1 MDDVQRT
8 KMLGEDAIR
17 YAEYFKGKVRILPKV
32 PIRSMKDFSYWYT
45 PGVAEVSRRIM
56 QDTDLSFHLTGR
68 WNSVAIITDGSRTL
82 GLGNTGPEA
91 ALAVM
96 EGKSLIFNFLGGVN
110 AVPVPVKVSGR
121 EELIAVAKA
130 LEPAFG
136 GYNLE
141 DIESPKC
148 FFVLKELQDQMN
160 IPVWHDDQLGTASAE
175 LAGLINALR
184 VTGKNRED
192 TRIVFFGSGAANIA
206 AAYLLEAAGFK
217 PGNIIMVDSRGIL
230 EPEREDMDR
239 LMLNNPWK
247 YELAM
252 KTNSDRVRGDVN
264 NAFKGADVVISA
276 SKSDPNTL
284 KSEWIQAMNTDPV
297 VFALANP
304 DPEIWPER
312 AKQAGAKVV
321 ATGRSDFPNQLNNS
335 LVFPA
340 IFRGVL
346 DSRSRGVNFNIMVKA
361 SEAIADYIQDPQ
373 PDRIVPTMEDLDMF
387 PLVASEVAYQSVQE
401 GLARVSNSRNGFL
414 REATEI
420 IEETRNSYSVLVEK
434 GLIKKMPGE

>member
-1 MDDVQRT
+1 MN
-8 KMLGEDAIR
+8 
-17 YAEYFKGKVRILPKV
+17 
-32 PIRSMKDFSYWYT
+32 DFSYWYT

-56 QDTDLSFHLTGR
+56 QNTDSSFQLTGR

-96 EGKSLIFNFLGGVN
+96 EGKALIFNYLGGVN
-110 AVPVPVKVSGR
+110 AVPLPIRIGSK
-121 EELIAVAKA
+121 EEFISVARA

-148 FFVLKELQDQMN
+148 FFVLKELQDMLN

-184 VTGKNRED
+184 ITGRKRED
-192 TRIVFFGSGAANIA
+192 VKLVFFGSGAANVA
-206 AAYLLEAAGFK
+206 AAYLLDAAGFRME
-217 PGNIIMVDSRGIL
+217 NLIMVDSKGIL
-230 EPEREDMDR
+230 EPEREDMDK
-239 LMLNNPWK
+239 LMINNPWK

-252 KTNSDRVRGDVN
+252 KTNGERLKGGAE
-264 NAFKGADVVISA
+264 NAFKGADAVISA

-284 KSEWIQAMNTDPV
+284 KPQWIRSMNPDSI

-304 DPEIWPER
+304 DPEIWPDR
-312 AKQAGAKVV
+312 AVEAGAKVV
-321 ATGRSDFPNQLNNS
+321 ATGRSDFANQLNNS

-346 DSRSRGVNFNIMVKA
+346 DSRSKGVNFNVMVKA
-361 SEAIADYIQDPQ
+361 SEAIADYIEDPT
-373 PDRIVPTMEDLDMF
+373 PERIVPTMEDLDMF
-387 PLVASEVAYQSVQE
+387 PQVAAEVAYQSVQE
-401 GLARVSNSRNGFL
+401 GLARVSNSRKGFYS
-414 REATEI
+414 EAKEI
-420 IEETRNSYSVLVEK
+420 IEETRSSYSALLDK
-434 GLIKKMPGE
+434 GYIKEVPGV

>member
-1 MDDVQRT
+1 MDDVDRT
-8 KMLGEDAIR
+8 KFLGNEAVR
-17 YAEYFKGKVRILPKV
+17 LSEFYKGKVRILPKV
-32 PIRSMKDFSYWYT
+32 PIRSMNDFSFWYT

-56 QDTDLSFHLTGR
+56 KNLDSSFQLTGR

-96 EGKSLIFNFLGGVN
+96 EGKSLLFNYLGGVN
-110 AVPVPVKVSGR
+110 AVPIPIRINSR
-121 EELIAVAKA
+121 EEFISVAKA

-148 FFVLKELQDQMN
+148 FYILKELQDSMN

-175 LAGLINALR
+175 LAGLLNALKI
-184 VTGKNRED
+184 TGRERAH
-192 TRIVFFGSGAANIA
+192 TRIVFFGSGAANVA

-217 PGNIIMVDSRGIL
+217 MENIIMVDSRGIL
-230 EPEREDMDR
+230 EPEREDMDK

-252 KTNSDRVRGDVN
+252 KTNGERRKGGPE
-264 NAFKGADVVISA
+264 NAFRGADVIISA

-284 KSEWIQAMNTDPV
+284 KPEWIKSMNSDSV
-297 VFALANP
+297 IFALANP
-304 DPEIWPER
+304 DPEIWPEK
-312 AKQAGAKVV
+312 AKEAGAKVV

-346 DSRSRGVNFNIMVKA
+346 DSRSKGVNFNIMVKA
-361 SEAIADYIQDPQ
+361 SEAIADFIEDPA
-373 PDRIVPTMEDLDMF
+373 PDRIVPTMGDEDMF
-387 PLVASEVAYQSVQE
+387 PRVAAEVAYQSVQE
-401 GLARVSNSRNGFL
+401 GLARVSNSREGFY
-414 REATEI
+414 REAKEI
-420 IEETRNSYSVLVEK
+420 IDETRKSYSALVEK
-434 GLIKKMPGE
+434 GYVKKVPGE

>member
-1 MDDVQRT
+1 MDDEGRT
-8 KMLGEDAIR
+8 RFLGEQATR
-17 YAEYFKGKVRILPKV
+17 FSEFYKGKVRILPNV
-32 PIRSMKDFSYWYT
+32 PIRSLNDFSYWYT

-56 QDTDLSFHLTGR
+56 KNTDSSFQLTGR
-68 WNSVAIITDGSRTL
+68 WNSIAIITDGSRTL

-96 EGKSLIFNFLGGVN
+96 EGKSLIFNYLGGVN
-110 AVPVPVKVSGR
+110 AVPLPIRIGSK
-121 EELIAVAKA
+121 EEFITVAKA

-148 FFVLKELQDQMN
+148 FFVLKELQDSLN
-160 IPVWHDDQLGTASAE
+160 IPVWHDDQLGTASVE
-175 LAGLINALR
+175 LAGVLNALKI
-184 VTGKNRED
+184 TGRKRED
-192 TRIVFFGSGAANIA
+192 TKLVFFGSGAANVA

-217 PGNIIMVDSRGIL
+217 LENIIMVDSKGIL
-230 EPEREDMDR
+230 EPEREDMDK

-247 YELAM
+247 YELAL
-252 KTNSDRVRGDVN
+252 KTNGERIQGGPDK
-264 NAFKGADVVISA
+264 AFKGADVVISA

-284 KSEWIQAMNTDPV
+284 KPDWIRSMNSNSI

-304 DPEIWPER
+304 DPEIWPEK
-312 AKQAGAKVV
+312 AIEAGAKVV

-346 DSRSRGVNFNIMVKA
+346 DSRSKGVNFNIMVKA
-361 SEAIADYIQDPQ
+361 SEAIADYIKEPT
-373 PDRIVPTMEDLDMF
+373 PERIVPTMEDLDMF
-387 PLVASEVAYQSVQE
+387 PSVAAEVAYQSVQE
-401 GLARVSNSRNGFL
+401 GLARVSNSRKGFYN
-414 REATEI
+414 EAKEI
-420 IEETRNSYSVLVEK
+420 IDETRKSYMALLES
-434 GLIKKMPGE
+434 GSIKKLPGE

>member
-8 KMLGEDAIR
+8 KMLGEEAIR
-17 YAEYFKGKVRILPKV
+17 YSEYFKGKVRILPKV
-32 PIRSMKDFSYWYT
+32 PIRSMKDFAYWYT

-56 QDTDLSFHLTGR
+56 QDTDLSFQLTGR

-96 EGKSLIFNFLGGVN
+96 EGKALIFNYLGGVN
-110 AVPVPVKVSGR
+110 AVPVPVRVSGKD
-121 EELIAVAKA
+121 ELIAVAKA

-148 FFVLKELQDQMN
+148 FFVLKELQEKMN

-184 VTGKNRED
+184 VTGKKRED
-192 TRIVFFGSGAANIA
+192 SRIVFFGSGAANVA
-206 AAYLLEAAGFK
+206 AAYLLEAAGFRME
-217 PGNIIMVDSRGIL
+217 NIIMADSKGIL
-230 EPEREDMDR
+230 EPERADMDK

-252 KTNSDRVRGDVN
+252 KTNVERIKGDYI
-264 NAFKGADVVISA
+264 NAFRGADVVISA
-276 SKSDPNTL
+276 SKSDPSTL
-284 KSEWIQAMNTDPV
+284 KSEWIRAMNKDPI

-312 AKQAGAKVV
+312 AYEAGASVV
-321 ATGRSDFPNQLNNS
+321 ATGRSDFPNQINNS

-346 DSRSRGVNFNIMVKA
+346 DSRSKGVNFNIMVRA
-361 SEAIADYIQDPQ
+361 SEAIADYIEDPTEEN
-373 PDRIVPTMEDLDMF
+373 ILPTMEDLDMF
-387 PLVASEVAYQSVQE
+387 PAVASEVAYQSVKE
-401 GLARVSNSRNGFL
+401 GLARVSNSRSGFL
-414 REATEI
+414 KEATEI
-420 IEETRNSYSVLVEK
+420 IEETRNSYSVLVDK
-434 GLIKKMPGE
+434 GYIRRIPGE